1 MVPCHLIEEQQ
12 DEEGFTL
19 IELLVVIV
27 IIGIL
32 AAIAIPLYLHHREQA
47 YDAVAKSDLN
57 QLAQFQEVYLEDH
70 STYGTIAQ
78 LVADG
83 MNVVPSK
90 GDTVWV
96 VRYDGERSYCLKA
109 QALGSSHVWFY
120 DSAGGG
126 LQPTGVADCSATTS
140 GAPGDA
146 LSR

>member
-1 MVPCHLIEEQQ
+1 MVPCHKSGERE
-12 DEEGFTL
+12 DDGFTL
-19 IELLVVIV
+19 IELLVVIL

-32 AAIAIPLYLHHREQA
+32 AAIAIPAYLGHRERA

-57 QLAQFQEVYLEDH
+57 QLAQFQEAYLESH
-70 STYGTIAQ
+70 STYTTIAQ

-83 MNVVPSK
+83 MAVVPTT

-109 QALGSSHVWFY
+109 KATGSSHTWFY

-126 LQPTGVADCSATTS
+126 LQPKGAADCSATTS
-140 GAPGDA
+140 GTPGDSA
-146 LSR
+146 TR

>member
-1 MVPCHLIEEQQ
+1 V
-12 DEEGFTL
+12 
-19 IELLVVIV
+19 
-27 IIGIL
+27 
-32 AAIAIPLYLHHREQA
+32 YLHQRERA

-57 QLAQFQEVYLEDH
+57 QLAEFQEVYLEDH
-70 STYGTIAQ
+70 SSYGTIAD

-109 QALGSSHVWFY
+109 RATGSSRTWFY

-126 LQPTGVADCSATTS
+126 MQPSGASDCSATTS
-140 GAPGDA
+140 GTPGDT